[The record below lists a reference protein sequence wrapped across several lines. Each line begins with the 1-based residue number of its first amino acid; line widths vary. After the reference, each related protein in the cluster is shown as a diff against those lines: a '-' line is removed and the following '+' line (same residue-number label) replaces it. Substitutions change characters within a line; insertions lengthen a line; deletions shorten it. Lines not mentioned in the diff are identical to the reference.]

1 MDAIR
6 RLSDSSIRTDEHPDP
21 NRTSDRNCCTT
32 KTDLVVEGLS
42 RKCVRNSMRRQVALQ
57 SSAIEVRDAEGALSG
72 NRKAL
77 A

>member
-1 MDAIR
+1 MNIR
-6 RLSDSSIRTDEHPDP
+6 IRIEHPTEIVAQ
-21 NRTSDRNCCTT
+21 R